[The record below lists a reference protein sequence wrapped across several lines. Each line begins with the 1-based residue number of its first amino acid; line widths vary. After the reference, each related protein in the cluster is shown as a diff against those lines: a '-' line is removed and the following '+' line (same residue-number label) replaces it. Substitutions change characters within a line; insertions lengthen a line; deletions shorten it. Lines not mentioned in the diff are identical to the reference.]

1 MRDSDI
7 HVVVRTLRTAC
18 RQWGEPVVER
28 IGSRSRDPFRVLIS
42 CLLSLRTKDEVTD
55 AASRR
60 LFARASTP
68 QQLLALTPAQIRRL
82 IYPVGFY
89 RTKARRIHQICQHL
103 IGRFR
108 GRVPE
113 SLEELLTL
121 PGVGRKTANLVM
133 AVGFGR
139 PAICVDVH
147 VHRISNRLGYVRTRN
162 PLETEMTLRKKLPRR
177 YWIPYN
183 ALLVRFGQKICR
195 PVSPWCS
202 RCPVRRH
209 CARVGVT
216 QSR

>member
-1 MRDSDI
+1 M
-7 HVVVRTLRTAC
+7 HAVVRALRAAC
-18 RQWGEPVVER
+18 RRWGEPVVER
-28 IGSRSRDPFRVLIS
+28 IGKRRRDPFRVLIS
-42 CLLSLRTKDEVTD
+42 CVLSLRTKDEVTG
-55 AASRR
+55 AASSR
-60 LFARASTP
+60 LFARATTP
-68 QQLLALTPAQIRRL
+68 QQTLSLDAARIRRL

-89 RTKARRIHQICQHL
+89 RTKAKRIRQICQHL

-113 SLEELLTL
+113 SMEDLLSL
-121 PGVGRKTANLVM
+121 PGVGRKTANLVQ

-147 VHRISNRLGYVRTRN
+147 VHRISNRLGYVQTRN
-162 PLETEMTLRKKLPRR
+162 PLETEMALREKLPRR
-177 YWIPYN
+177 YWISYN
-183 ALLVRFGQKICR
+183 TLMVRFGQKLCR

-202 RCPVRRH
+202 RCPIRRC